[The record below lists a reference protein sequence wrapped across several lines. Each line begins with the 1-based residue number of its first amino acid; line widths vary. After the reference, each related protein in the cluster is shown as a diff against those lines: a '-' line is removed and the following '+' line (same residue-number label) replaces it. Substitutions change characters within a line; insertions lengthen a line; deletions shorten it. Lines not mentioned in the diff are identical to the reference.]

1 MTTMKNG
8 QGGRWLVSAAMLLG
22 LGVLLVG
29 LLSWDL
35 SPGARVI
42 LTPGQVAPYDV
53 AAPRQIS
60 YVSAILT
67 EQARERAAVAVPD
80 QYDFAEGRVRRDQ
93 VITAR
98 ERLAAMS
105 AIRDDALFSTEA
117 KVDALLA
124 LPDLGLTPEIAFQV
138 VAIAP
143 EDWTQVVA
151 EMPIALDRAM
161 REEIRETGLLAAQR
175 RAGFWISGNLSAAA
189 DSLTSELVR
198 ALLRPNSFY
207 NAERTWE
214 MRQDARNSVP
224 PQNVTLERGETILR
238 SGDVATPE
246 DVEALEQIGL
256 LASQWEV
263 STLLRA
269 LAFTIVLL
277 AITVAAIVRTEPR
290 AIAATRNQAILVLLC
305 VVWLFGAKLLAVPH
319 EWMPYLYPL
328 AAMSMLVACLV
339 HVRVAVV
346 MTVAMALVVH
356 YMAGYNPLLVF
367 YLIAGGL
374 AGSLTL
380 GRAERL
386 TYFMWA
392 ALAVIVTNLLALV
405 AYQLPFAGLS
415 NPQVLQLLFVALLNG
430 ALSASIALLGYFALG
445 SFFGITTA
453 LQLSEL
459 SRPTHPLLRQLLLK
473 APGTYHHTI
482 VVSNMAE
489 RAAAAIGA
497 DALLARVGAYYHDI
511 GKTVRPYFFAENIA
525 DESSPHDKLDPLTSA
540 QIIISHV
547 TDGIDLAQKYRLP
560 LRIQDFIREHHGTSV
575 VQFFYSRALR
585 DAEDEESVDKD
596 EFRYP
601 GPDPRSKET
610 AILALADTCEAAVR
624 ANRSATREDLAALVE
639 RLIDERVAEG
649 EFNHC
654 NLTLSDLQTVK
665 EVFTQV
671 LQGVHHPRIS
681 YPQTYRRAAR
691 AGEDTATA
699 ATVAA
704 AGERAAAPAA
714 PARPANGA
722 DTMPPPAE
730 HARTP
735 ALPPPGAE
743 EVMGKP
749 HAAPPHPTGGAR

>member
-1 MTTMKNG
+1 
-8 QGGRWLVSAAMLLG
+8 MLLG
-22 LGVLLVG
+22 LGALVVG
-29 LLSWDL
+29 LLSWDFTPATRIIL
-35 SPGARVI
+35 SS
-42 LTPGQVAPYDV
+42 GQVARYEV

-67 EQARERAAVAVPD
+67 EQARERAAAAVPD
-80 QYDFAEGRVRRDQ
+80 QYDFAEGRVRREQ
-93 VITAR
+93 VLTAR
-98 ERLAAMS
+98 TSLAAVS
-105 AIRDDALFSTEA
+105 AIRDDAQLSPEA
-117 KVDALLA
+117 KVDAILQLSG
-124 LPDLGLTPEIAFQV
+124 LGLTPEIAFQAV
-138 VAIAP
+138 SMAP
-143 EDWTQVVA
+143 EDWVQVVV
-151 EMPIALDRAM
+151 ETPIALDRAM

-175 RAGFWISGNLSAAA
+175 RAGFWIGAGLSAEAEL
-189 DSLTSELVR
+189 LTTELVR

-214 MRQDARNSVP
+214 MRQEARNSVP
-224 PQNVTLERGETILR
+224 PQNVTLARGETILR
-238 SGDVATPE
+238 AGDVATAE

-256 LASQWEV
+256 LASQWEA

-269 LAFTIVLL
+269 LAFTVVLL
-277 AITVAAIVRTEPR
+277 ATTVGALVRLAPHV
-290 AIAATRNQAILVLLC
+290 IADAHNQAILVVLS
-305 VVWLFGAKLLAVPH
+305 VVWLLAAKFMAVPH
-319 EWMPYLYPL
+319 EWLPYLYPL

-346 MTVAMALVVH
+346 TTVAVALVVH
-356 YMAGYNPLLVF
+356 YMAGYNSLLVF
-367 YLIAGGL
+367 YLIVGGL
-374 AGSLTL
+374 AGGLTL

-386 TYFMWA
+386 TYFVWA
-392 ALAVIVTNLLALV
+392 ALAVIVANLLALV

-415 NPQVLQLLFVALLNG
+415 NPQVLQLIFVALLNG
-430 ALSASIALLGYFALG
+430 ALSASIALLGYFVLG

-585 DAEDEESVDKD
+585 DVEDEESVDKN

-624 ANRSATREDLAALVE
+624 ASRAATREDLAALVE

-681 YPQTYRRAAR
+681 YPQTYRQAAR
-691 AGEDTATA
+691 SGEDTATA

-704 AGERAAAPAA
+704 TTAVTAAAEA

-722 DTMPPPAE
+722 EVAPSFTDR
-730 HARTP
+730 ARTV

-743 EVMGKP
+743 EVTGEP
-749 HAAPPHPTGGAR
+749 YPAAGGS